1 MGFKRSL
8 VCERALKE
16 RERLG
21 SVFFFLGN
29 VFLISI
35 RPVEL
40 YIESLSSSSVTFF
53 FFGCYLW
60 NHPFSTLPK
69 MMLQAFKMDDIRY
82 CLMLFNFPREP
93 LFGLGVSHRFLPIV
107 FVSEVRETRS
117 VPLFCCGSLS
127 CPMRRASRT
136 LKRVNLFLAV
146 SAAHSVPSMELLSI
160 YIKGGFTFPYTS

>member
-53 FFGCYLW
+53 SLDVISG
-60 NHPFSTLPK
+60 
-69 MMLQAFKMDDIRY
+69 I
-82 CLMLFNFPREP
+82 MLF
-93 LFGLGVSHRFLPIV
+93 
-107 FVSEVRETRS
+107 
-117 VPLFCCGSLS
+117 
-127 CPMRRASRT
+127 
-136 LKRVNLFLAV
+136 
-146 SAAHSVPSMELLSI
+146 LL
-160 YIKGGFTFPYTS
+160 YLR